1 MLLLAGIR
9 QQLCTDR
16 AYYAFVGECRRRS
29 AAAGASTAGE
39 TGTGKTTLV
48 QRLADQVITHTG
60 LLLPAGPLLWACC
73 ISLPSSG
80 SDVSVSYGT

>member
-1 MLLLAGIR
+1 MRLLESVGVAL
-9 QQLCTDR
+9 QQQEPALL
-16 AYYAFVGECRRRS
+16 V
-29 AAAGASTAGE
+29 GE